1 MEIIYHTD
9 GKGRWWKKYTKEKCS
24 NSIFVKYSCQ
34 REEGHEGNHWAY
46 MESGAYVHTTPDGG
60 CCILFPENDGY
71 ISPKENRNEYYS
83 SKQSNW
89 IEILDSKEIEELE
102 ENQDNIQ
109 VIRPLKE
116 KNV

>member
-60 CCILFPENDGY
+60 CCILFPEKSRHAAASLNAAGVCGTGLTVM
-71 ISPKENRNEYYS
+71 RS
-83 SKQSNW
+83 SS
-89 IEILDSKEIEELE
+89 LGFDS
-102 ENQDNIQ
+102 Q
-109 VIRPLKE
+109 PLTTTEQK
-116 KNV
+116 